1 MPTNVDLPLTS
12 AHWGTYR
19 ARVRNGRVEELLA
32 FEHDSD
38 SSPIGH
44 GILDVQHGPMRIDTP
59 MVRESWLKEGPN
71 IKNHLRGVEP
81 FVSVSWDEAETLVA
95 DELRRVSKSFGNS
108 AIFAGSY
115 GWSSAG
121 RFHHA
126 QSQLHRFLNCIGG
139 YTKSKFT
146 YSFAA
151 AEAMV
156 PHILGSYR
164 AFLDTCTSWD
174 SIIENTDLFVCF
186 GGIPLKNGQICQG
199 GTGSHYQ
206 KEKLIEAARAKI
218 SFVNISPIKSDLL
231 DDTGGT
237 WLAPRPNTDT
247 ALLLGIAYTLLTDDL
262 ADLKFLENYTEG
274 FEKFISYL
282 LGENDGIPKTSEWA
296 AEVCGIMSSEITSL
310 ARQMAA
316 NRTMISVSW
325 SLTRQ
330 DHGE

>member
-1 MPTNVDLPLTS
+1 MPIDTNLPLTS

-19 ARVRNGRVEELLA
+19 ARVGNGRVEELFP
-32 FEHDSD
+32 FEKDSD
-38 SSPIGH
+38 ASPIGN

-71 IKNHLRGVEP
+71 SKNFLRGVEP
-81 FVSVSWDEAETLVA
+81 FVSISWARAEALVA
-95 DELRRVSKSFGNS
+95 SELKRVSKNHGNS
-108 AIFAGSY
+108 AIYAGSY
-115 GWSSAG
+115 GWASAG

-151 AEAMV
+151 AEAMI

-174 SIIENTDLFVCF
+174 SIIENTELFVCF

-206 KEKLIEAARAKI
+206 I
-218 SFVNISPIKSDLL
+218 D
-231 DDTGGT
+231 
-237 WLAPRPNTDT
+237 
-247 ALLLGIAYTLLTDDL
+247 
-262 ADLKFLENYTEG
+262 
-274 FEKFISYL
+274 
-282 LGENDGIPKTSEWA
+282 
-296 AEVCGIMSSEITSL
+296 
-310 ARQMAA
+310 
-316 NRTMISVSW
+316 
-325 SLTRQ
+325 
-330 DHGE
+330 